1 MLLRF
6 LEHLRRESL
15 FGVDNDGQVV
25 GIDNPDLVERSIL
38 SVFRFAIHP
47 QSIDLCKVTRE
58 TVNGRTVV
66 VADVLE
72 GRHPPYFMTVSK
84 ESGKERLCYMRR
96 GSSNYAV
103 MMMSSR
109 HCTASPMQPLMSF
122 VPHRSKS

>member
-6 LEHLRRESL
+6 PEHLRRESL

-72 GRHPPYFMTVSK
+72 GRHPPTS
-84 ESGKERLCYMRR
+84 
-96 GSSNYAV
+96 
-103 MMMSSR
+103 
-109 HCTASPMQPLMSF
+109 
-122 VPHRSKS
+122 